1 MDDPGAGNSPG
12 SGESPG
18 TGEGQGSAEEPG
30 IGGSP
35 GSGENPGTGDGQGG
49 AEDPGAGNSPESGVA
64 LTGAAALQEYLDG
77 QAENTAA
84 NPYRIRLAG
93 INLASKA
100 AGNTLKGFYLAL
112 SRYAA
117 LDLSGSYGEK
127 YINIDLETIPNKGK
141 ITEIILPP
149 GLHTV
154 EKNAFAKCAELVSA
168 DLSKATTLEHGVFS
182 RCVKL
187 ETLVMDE
194 VREIEYTSDSAEGA
208 FHNCDSLVS
217 VSLPKVV
224 NIGKKTFNSCDALAT
239 VYAPQAAIIGDSAF
253 AGCKNL
259 AYLYL
264 GETPPELGE
273 AVFAKGKP
281 EIIYVPSSSINTYK
295 NTSVKGWTDD
305 LKAKAQ
311 ALP

>member
-1 MDDPGAGNSPG
+1 VEDPGAGESPG
-12 SGESPG
+12 SGEG
-18 TGEGQGSAEEPG
+18 A
-30 IGGSP
+30 
-35 GSGENPGTGDGQGG
+35 GTGDGQGG
-49 AEDPGAGNSPESGVA
+49 AEDPGAGNSPEAGVA

-77 QAENTAA
+77 QEENSAA

-100 AGNTLKGFYLAL
+100 AGNSLKGFYAAL
-112 SRYAA
+112 TRYAA

-127 YINIDLETIPNKGK
+127 YINIDLKTAPNKGN
-141 ITEIILPP
+141 ITEIILPS
-149 GLHTV
+149 GLSTI

-168 DLSKATTLEHGVFS
+168 DLSGVTILEHGTFS

-187 ETLVMDE
+187 ETLIMDE
-194 VREIEYTSDSAEGA
+194 VQEIEYTSDSAEGA
-208 FHNCDSLVS
+208 FHNCIALVS
-217 VSLPKVV
+217 VSLPKVLK
-224 NIGKKTFNSCDALAT
+224 IGKRSFNSCDALAT
-239 VYAPQAAIIGDSAF
+239 VYMPQVESIGDGAF

-273 AVFAKGKP
+273 GVFARDKP
-281 EIIYVPSSSINTYK
+281 EVIYVPSSSVGAYNNTD
-295 NTSVKGWTDD
+295 VKGWTDA
-305 LKAKAQ
+305 LKAKVQ